1 MRTEE
6 SLREE
11 IADAKAQLD
20 SICAQMDKAI
30 AHKRGTGQSSDE
42 DWFAQAKAERRRLGR
57 IIGDLQQQLGQVCRK
72 ERANRTVSF
81 ERVFVRKA
89 EALLPRDLYLLVFT
103 AAQAECP

>member
-1 MRTEE
+1 
-6 SLREE
+6 
-11 IADAKAQLD
+11 
-20 SICAQMDKAI
+20 MDKAI

-81 ERVFVRKA
+81 ERAFVRKA
-89 EALLPRDLYLLVFT
+89 EALLPAICICWYSLPHKQSALSLNKG
-103 AAQAECP
+103 

>member
-57 IIGDLQQQLGQVCRK
+57 IIGDLQQQLGQV
-72 ERANRTVSF
+72 
-81 ERVFVRKA
+81 
-89 EALLPRDLYLLVFT
+89 
-103 AAQAECP
+103 